1 MLLTLMVTAKKGD
14 RTVTQLPIAIVRA
27 WPGDRDRADGTGPGP
42 DSTGRCLGHDSG
54 RHHRTGAGGQR
65 QACGLPTHMLVASA
79 AAFLVALSDLAVQ
92 RFDVDL
98 GTGLVRSDPFGIIEA
113 VITGTGF
120 LGAGTI
126 LRHMGWDTTIAVEHA
141 AQLAGFDLR
150 W

>member
-1 MLLTLMVTAKKGD
+1 
-14 RTVTQLPIAIVRA
+14 
-27 WPGDRDRADGTGPGP
+27 
-42 DSTGRCLGHDSG
+42 
-54 RHHRTGAGGQR
+54 
-65 QACGLPTHMLVASA
+65 MLVASA
-79 AAFLVALSDLAVQ
+79 AAVLVALSDLAVQ

-113 VITGTGF
+113 VITGTSF